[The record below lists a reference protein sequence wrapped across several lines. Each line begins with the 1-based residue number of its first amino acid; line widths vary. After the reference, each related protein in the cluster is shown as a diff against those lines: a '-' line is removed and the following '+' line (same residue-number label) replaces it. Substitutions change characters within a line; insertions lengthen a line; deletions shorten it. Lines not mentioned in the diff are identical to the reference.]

1 MQEQSQPATAAQ
13 QTISQIGRKQREQL
27 NSTLSTYKQQKMKKK
42 MGADTQMIQ
51 FAERELEIKEK
62 MMERLESM
70 SQDHRDTMNLLTTN
84 LKMLSDTVTNAFSM
98 LQQSLQQRLGPSH
111 LQPFPA
117 ASPSYGHHYAQYA
130 SPHHP
135 YVQSPV
141 HSMSA
146 TPSTPVFQPISEQ
159 VTPTRDN
166 DQVPVLSPL
175 HFEDDD

>member
-1 MQEQSQPATAAQ
+1 
-13 QTISQIGRKQREQL
+13 
-27 NSTLSTYKQQKMKKK
+27 MKKK
-42 MGADTQMIQ
+42 MDADTRMIQ
-51 FAERELEIKEK
+51 LAERELEIEEK
-62 MMERLESM
+62 MMEWLESM
-70 SQDHRDTMNLLTTN
+70 SKDHRDTMSLLTTN
-84 LKMLSDTVTNAFSM
+84 LKMLSDTVTNAFST
-98 LQQSLQQRLGPSH
+98 LQQSLQQRPGPSH
-111 LQPFPA
+111 LQPFPV

-146 TPSTPVFQPISEQ
+146 TLSPPVFQTIPEQ

-166 DQVPVLSPL
+166 DQVPLLSPL